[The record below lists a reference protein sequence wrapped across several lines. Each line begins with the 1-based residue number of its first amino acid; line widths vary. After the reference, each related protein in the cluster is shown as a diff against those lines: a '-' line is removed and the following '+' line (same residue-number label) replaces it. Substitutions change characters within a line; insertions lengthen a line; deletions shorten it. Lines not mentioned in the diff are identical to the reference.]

1 MLEYIERKDTDSVK
15 WDGLESTFGSDGLL
29 PLWVADMD
37 FRVDE
42 KIRKAVSEYMDR
54 GIYGYYAVPDSY
66 YEAFIGWEQEEHGLK
81 VERDWIRYSPGVVSG
96 FNFALQVLTEPG
108 DAVIVNTPVYYPF
121 LHAVENNNRRLICS
135 ELINDGGRYYI
146 DFEDFEERIVKNN
159 VRAFILCSPHNPVS
173 RVWSADELKK
183 LLDICRRHDVAI
195 ISDEIHH
202 DLTFFGSVHIPTLTL
217 ADENDRII
225 MFTAASKTFN
235 TAALKNSFAVISNPG
250 LREKWDSFMTGL
262 RINGGNPL
270 GYIAAETAYRFSKPW
285 LAEVKAVIESNYEYI
300 RDEFAAHLPEVCM
313 TPLEATY
320 LAWADF
326 SAYFAPEELQP
337 FMQDKCRLAF
347 DYGSWFGGSRS
358 GSFIRI
364 NLATSEKNIKEMV
377 DRIISGIQ

>member
-1 MLEYIERKDTDSVK
+1 MLEYIKRKDTDSVK

-66 YEAFIGWEQEEHGLK
+66 YEAFIDWEQEEHGLK

-326 SAYFAPEELQP
+326 SAYFTPEELQP

-364 NLATSEKNIKEMV
+364 NLATYEKNIKEMV

>member
-66 YEAFIGWEQEEHGLK
+66 YEAFIDWEQEEHGLK

-364 NLATSEKNIKEMV
+364 NLATYEKNIKEMV

>member
-15 WDGLESTFGSDGLL
+15 WDGLESTFGADGLL

-66 YEAFIGWEQEEHGLK
+66 YEAFIDWEQEEHGLK

>member
-1 MLEYIERKDTDSVK
+1 MLEYIKRKDTDSVK

-66 YEAFIGWEQEEHGLK
+66 YEAFIDWEQEDHGLK

>member
-1 MLEYIERKDTDSVK
+1 MLEYIKRKDTDSVK

-66 YEAFIGWEQEEHGLK
+66 YEAFIDWEQEEHGLK

-235 TAALKNSFAVISNPG
+235 TADLKNSFAVISNPG

>member
-1 MLEYIERKDTDSVK
+1 MLEYIKRKDTDSVK
-15 WDGLESTFGSDGLL
+15 WDGLESTFGADGLL

-66 YEAFIGWEQEEHGLK
+66 YEAFIDWEQEEHGLK

>member
-1 MLEYIERKDTDSVK
+1 MLEYIKRKDTDSVK

-66 YEAFIGWEQEEHGLK
+66 YEAFIDWEQEEHGLK

-96 FNFALQVLTEPG
+96 FNFALQVLTEPV

-195 ISDEIHH
+195 ISDEIHP

-326 SAYFAPEELQP
+326 SAYFTPEELQP
-337 FMQDKCRLAF
+337 FMQAKCRLAF

-364 NLATSEKNIKEMV
+364 NLATYEKNIKEMV

>member
-66 YEAFIGWEQEEHGLK
+66 YEAFIDWEQEEHGLK

>member
-1 MLEYIERKDTDSVK
+1 MLEYIKRKDTDSVK

-66 YEAFIGWEQEEHGLK
+66 YEAFIDWEQEEHGLK

-202 DLTFFGSVHIPTLTL
+202 DLTFFGSVHITTLTL
-217 ADENDRII
+217 SDENDRII
-225 MFTAASKTFN
+225 MFTAAYKTFN

>member
-66 YEAFIGWEQEEHGLK
+66 YEAFIDWEQEEHGLK

-159 VRAFILCSPHNPVS
+159 VRAFVLCSPHNPVS

>member
-1 MLEYIERKDTDSVK
+1 M
-15 WDGLESTFGSDGLL
+15 
-29 PLWVADMD
+29 
-37 FRVDE
+37 
-42 KIRKAVSEYMDR
+42 
-54 GIYGYYAVPDSY
+54 
-66 YEAFIGWEQEEHGLK
+66 
-81 VERDWIRYSPGVVSG
+81 
-96 FNFALQVLTEPG
+96 
-108 DAVIVNTPVYYPF
+108 NTPVYYPF

>member
-1 MLEYIERKDTDSVK
+1 MLEYIKRKDTDSVK

-66 YEAFIGWEQEEHGLK
+66 YEAFIDWEQEEHGLK

-364 NLATSEKNIKEMV
+364 NLATYEKNIKEMV

>member
-1 MLEYIERKDTDSVK
+1 MLEYIKRKDTDSVK

-66 YEAFIGWEQEEHGLK
+66 YEAFIDWEQEEHGLK

-235 TAALKNSFAVISNPG
+235 TAALKNSFAVIRNPG

>member
-1 MLEYIERKDTDSVK
+1 MLEYIKRKDTDSVK

-66 YEAFIGWEQEEHGLK
+66 YEAFIDWEQEEHGLK

-285 LAEVKAVIESNYEYI
+285 LA
-300 RDEFAAHLPEVCM
+300 
-313 TPLEATY
+313 
-320 LAWADF
+320 
-326 SAYFAPEELQP
+326 
-337 FMQDKCRLAF
+337 
-347 DYGSWFGGSRS
+347 
-358 GSFIRI
+358 
-364 NLATSEKNIKEMV
+364 
-377 DRIISGIQ
+377 

>member
-15 WDGLESTFGSDGLL
+15 WDGLESTFGADGLL

-66 YEAFIGWEQEEHGLK
+66 YEAFIDWEQEEHGLK

-225 MFTAASKTFN
+225 MFTAASKTFS

>member
-15 WDGLESTFGSDGLL
+15 WDGLESTFGADGLL

-66 YEAFIGWEQEEHGLK
+66 YEAFIDWEQEEHGLK

-159 VRAFILCSPHNPVS
+159 VRAFVLCSPHNPVS